1 MADVEK
7 STPDALFKQTAVR
20 PGSRANLEAG
30 QWAGPKELKRQ
41 AQQSATQAETQQ
53 EGTRG
58 ERQQA
63 KIQRAERDA
72 RRAAVADV
80 QQMAVDD
87 LYGVVRTLR
96 GWARSSATAGDSREL
111 QVALEETLNLVDA
124 YAKFPVD
131 RRCGV
136 PDDYNRSSLDWQ
148 TSPLRQEASSGRDYA
163 AVHEPWVLWVPPP
176 CPHDPDSKDVKES
189 MEYNG
194 RADEPKNKED
204 AKAVRL
210 ALARIWVANEVGRS
224 MVRAVEFATT
234 TKTLLDR
241 DRARLLLSL
250 EKAARRFLAQ
260 QDFRSA
266 GVLVAYLV
274 ELGLGARRCPAD
286 EVDWHFEPLAR
297 LVVLNR
303 EFWDRQLV
311 RDAQDFSMGTAAA
324 VIKVAEAIAEARLGE
339 HFDRQSGRAWDG
351 SVEFA
356 ITP

>member
-1 MADVEK
+1 
-7 STPDALFKQTAVR
+7 
-20 PGSRANLEAG
+20 
-30 QWAGPKELKRQ
+30 
-41 AQQSATQAETQQ
+41 
-53 EGTRG
+53 
-58 ERQQA
+58 
-63 KIQRAERDA
+63 
-72 RRAAVADV
+72 
-80 QQMAVDD
+80 
-87 LYGVVRTLR
+87 
-96 GWARSSATAGDSREL
+96 
-111 QVALEETLNLVDA
+111 
-124 YAKFPVD
+124 
-131 RRCGV
+131 
-136 PDDYNRSSLDWQ
+136 
-148 TSPLRQEASSGRDYA
+148 
-163 AVHEPWVLWVPPP
+163 
-176 CPHDPDSKDVKES
+176 
-189 MEYNG
+189 
-194 RADEPKNKED
+194 
-204 AKAVRL
+204 
-210 ALARIWVANEVGRS
+210 

-303 EFWDRQLV
+303 EFSNEQLV

-351 SVEFA
+351 SVDVCDNSVITLVERTVEDLRSVPDVGKEFTLKEA
-356 ITP
+356 RVTRPQPVVAADLGAPRNALELAEKPLLEPRGQAAIRPTDSKLLGLVHAVLLCTADQWRDGERQGWISRMQDEEADQKRTRRSVQQTGGREAARAIRPRVIGHPTHAKERTRSVCYRRITPRVRASPTKLWGWIRRAGIWPRSANSPTRCRSSNGSSSTTSDLQARRSTPSHCMASQPVPSDVRSR